1 MLWIT
6 GEAGIGKS
14 ALAAWLCERRPEIAA
29 AHYCRC
35 GNAGRSDRKALLSLA
50 WQLSTQLPDYEARLN
65 ASALEGIAGE
75 TNRAALFDRLFV
87 APLQDSIFP
96 A

>member
-1 MLWIT
+1 MPIT
-6 GEAGIGKS
+6 VFDIKGVPGA
-14 ALAAWLCERRPEIAA
+14 
-29 AHYCRC
+29 
-35 GNAGRSDRKALLSLA
+35 SDRKALLSLA

-87 APLQDSIFP
+87 APLLDSIFP